1 MNYDRKLVEGD
12 RSRAIAING
21 ERLLADLRKLRTFG
35 ESGSGVIRQALSE
48 EDCRAR
54 AWLSERFAEAGLTPL
69 IDGIGNVFGENRDCQ
84 RAILIGSHSDT
95 QKTGGWLDGAMGVI
109 YGLEIARAFRE
120 SGITGPIGVD
130 AVSWSDEEG
139 TFGHSL
145 GSRSFCGELG
155 QDEIDAAR
163 NADSLS
169 LNDALA
175 RAGYTALPHRTF
187 DPRRH
192 AAYLEG
198 HIEQGPRLEAAEQWL
213 GVVSAIVGARE
224 FNVRF
229 LGEQNHAGTAPMNL
243 RCDAAMVLFR
253 FAAALDERFRALAEQ
268 DIVWTF
274 GRVLLTPNA
283 PSIVPGTASL
293 TVQFRCSSAAMLDSF
308 EAEMQSL
315 IVKITHDKPWSVPRI
330 EPVLNFVPTP
340 MDDAIRAQLGRSAEL
355 HAPGRWCQ
363 MPSGAGHDAQFLAPI
378 MPTGMLFIPS
388 IKGISHSFDEDS
400 RTADIVLGCEAL
412 ADTVT
417 AMLAVASLE

>member
-1 MNYDRKLVEGD
+1 VNYDRKLVEGD